1 MLFSKRYSDLIS
13 QNDNDKQNDFFG
25 DIDFAVKKKIVGIMR
40 TFNEPK
46 KFRTS
51 RYNKEIVEID
61 AFSYALCSYNQE
73 IGYNLFNLEMMNL
86 GYGIPSVNDQL
97 CGMTACLFDVIEL
110 QYDVLSAKEKKA
122 FASEINKT
130 LSQNDIPWL
139 LVDGKMLKID
149 AKQFEVD
156 LKHKTMEKMK
166 ELTDCDPKFK
176 SAYNELQK
184 AMEFFSKGEYP
195 EAIVNAE
202 KCYESVMKII
212 LGVGKGNA
220 KALTSKMLEQLT
232 LPDTINSVGF
242 MDNVLMSLPFIRNN
256 AASHGAGTADISIS
270 KSLANLAINL
280 AASLCAYLIEES
292 KESIE

>member
-13 QNDNDKQNDFFG
+13 QNDNDKQNDFLG
-25 DIDFAVKKKIVGIMR
+25 DIDFAVKKEIVGIMR

-51 RYNKEIVEID
+51 RYNKETVEID

-73 IGYNLFNLEMMNL
+73 IGYNLFNLEMMNV
-86 GYGIPSVNDQL
+86 GYGNLVNDQL

-110 QYDVLSAKEKKA
+110 QFDVLSAKEKKA

-176 SAYNELQK
+176 SAFNELQK

-195 EAIVNAE
+195 DVIVNAE

-220 KALTSKMLEQLT
+220 KDLTGKMLEQLT
-232 LPDTINSVGF
+232 LPDTINPIGF
-242 MDNVLMSLPFIRNN
+242 KESVLMSLPFIRNN

-280 AASLCAYLIEES
+280 AASLCTYLIEES